1 MEVKGNFI
9 NYGSYVDVHDNEVV
23 NLSIDGNGEV
33 KVDRGERAEQDD
45 ERQQELVEKLKPI
58 FFGDET
64 EARAFLTSIAGM
76 KPTQITDR
84 VNQLAKEKK
93 ISEMSKHRDLWRVL
107 HDAGLYDKSESNWNA
122 QVE

>member
-33 KVDRGERAEQDD
+33 KVDRGERPEQDD

-58 FFGDET
+58 FFGEET
-64 EARAFLTSIAGM
+64 EARAFLTSIQGM

>member
-58 FFGDET
+58 FFGEET
-64 EARAFLTSIAGM
+64 EARAFLTSIQGM

>member
-64 EARAFLTSIAGM
+64 EAQAFLTSIQGM